1 MRFRSPATAGRSVPC
16 LMFNRSEK
24 VAEAIHE
31 LVSGLIVK
39 GMKDPRIGFI
49 TITGVKVTD
58 DIRQATIYYTVMG
71 DDEARVST
79 ARGLASATG
88 FLRREIG
95 KQLRLK
101 FAPELHFK
109 YDRSIEYGN
118 RIDQLLKEIETE
130 KGSDD

>member
-1 MRFRSPATAGRSVPC
+1 MY
-16 LMFNRSEK
+16 NRSEK

-31 LVSGLIVK
+31 LISGLIVK

-58 DIRQATIYYTVMG
+58 DIRQATVYYTVMG
-71 DDEARVST
+71 DEDAKTST
-79 ARGLASATG
+79 ARGLVSASG

-101 FAPELHFK
+101 FSPELHFK
-109 YDRSIEYGN
+109 YDQSLEYGN
-118 RIDQLLKEIETE
+118 RIDKLLKEIATE
-130 KGSDD
+130 KDSDD

>member
-1 MRFRSPATAGRSVPC
+1 MPC
-16 LMFNRSEK
+16 TMYNRSEK

-31 LVSGLIVK
+31 LISGLIVK

-49 TITGVKVTD
+49 TITGVKVAD
-58 DIRQATIYYTVMG
+58 DIRQATVYYTVMG
-71 DDEARVST
+71 DEDAKAST
-79 ARGLASATG
+79 ASGLASASG

-109 YDRSIEYGN
+109 YDQSLEYGN
-118 RIDQLLKEIETE
+118 RIDKLLKEIATE
-130 KGSDD
+130 KDSDD